1 MEEVSEMTDTS
12 SIQDRSHVNPD
23 GDWIDAA
30 DRDEGRAERDAE
42 IEAEDKRREK
52 EKHEHK
58 ITTN

>member
-1 MEEVSEMTDTS
+1 MTDTS